1 LAAPAALGIK
11 RQIFG
16 SKRQALALI
25 ASYLCIPKKPAI
37 LMIKT
42 VAQDLRTVAERCT
55 RMARDCRRY
64 ELSRALQELGIELM
78 TKAAQLERKFGE

>member
-1 LAAPAALGIK
+1 MLGIK

-16 SKRQALALI
+16 SKRQDDGGNGP
-25 ASYLCIPKKPAI
+25 YLPVSFFRKTTI

-42 VAQDLRTVAERCT
+42 IAEDLRSVAERCT

-78 TKAAQLERKFGE
+78 AKAGELEKRFGE